1 MNAVLSR
8 LDALGEEISLDR
20 FDLGESP
27 SCVILTPRFRASRH
41 VVALLIPN
49 GEVEPT
55 VVVKMPRLSGDDE
68 GIAREARVLTS
79 LRQRCPDA
87 DGSVPEVVA
96 CADGDRPVLIE
107 TALRGRL
114 MTPAM
119 VRANLT
125 RCIDDV
131 VSWLMCLPRDK
142 NTDGSFGRLIAEPL
156 ARFSESFPAG
166 AREHELV
173 ARTLDV
179 VEPLR
184 DASVPRVFEHGDLSH
199 PNLILRPSAGI
210 GVVDWELAEED
221 GFPLHDLAFFLTFAT
236 FAVRRSP
243 ARVGYV
249 DAFGDAFFAR
259 SGWAR
264 SRVIAY
270 ADGLQ
275 LNRGLLT
282 PLFVACWAR
291 YTAGLAIRIA
301 DDRAGLDEG
310 GAAWVRENRYYRLW
324 SHTLE
329 NLEDLNWER

>member
-1 MNAVLSR
+1 
-8 LDALGEEISLDR
+8 
-20 FDLGESP
+20 
-27 SCVILTPRFRASRH
+27 
-41 VVALLIPN
+41 
-49 GEVEPT
+49 
-55 VVVKMPRLSGDDE
+55 
-68 GIAREARVLTS
+68 
-79 LRQRCPDA
+79 
-87 DGSVPEVVA
+87 
-96 CADGDRPVLIE
+96 
-107 TALRGRL
+107 
-114 MTPAM
+114 
-119 VRANLT
+119 
-125 RCIDDV
+125 
-131 VSWLMCLPRDK
+131 
-142 NTDGSFGRLIAEPL
+142 
-156 ARFSESFPAG
+156 
-166 AREHELV
+166 V

-275 LNRGLLT
+275 LN
-282 PLFVACWAR
+282 
-291 YTAGLAIRIA
+291 AIRIA
-301 DDRAGLDEG
+301 DDRACLDEG